1 MFFIVLDTIRTVSM
15 SLYFRLLLAV
25 RISMFLLEAVCKEYP
40 GGEMGV
46 VLIVGF

>member
-1 MFFIVLDTIRTVSM
+1 MFFYWWDTIRTVSM
-15 SLYFRLLLAV
+15 SLYFRRLLAV

-40 GGEMGV
+40 GWEMGV